1 MLKNVTAGISIDSKV
16 TYLKSIKDKA
26 FGAIKFNDKILH
38 FETRFGVHSFFVKA
52 PIDIIVLDKDRR
64 VVKIK
69 ESLLPKR
76 IFLWNPKYFLI
87 LELPKGSIEKLKLKL
102 GHIVEFNL

>member
-1 MLKNVTAGISIDSKV
+1 MLKNASLGISIDSKV
-16 TYLKSIKDKA
+16 IHLKSIKDKTL
-26 FGAIKFNDKILH
+26 GAIRFNDKILF

-52 PIDIIVLDKDRR
+52 PIDIIVLDKDKK

-69 ESLLPKR
+69 KSLLPKR

-87 LELPKGSIEKLKLKL
+87 LELPKDSIEKLKLKV
-102 GHIVEFNL
+102 GHIIEFNL